1 MTVKPGTRVVGM
13 VDFRND
19 RFAFVTPLY
28 NDVGTGWTAAQPED
42 YPSRG
47 LVFWRQPHL
56 DVSPG
61 SAVAFDLEEGKGER
75 DAYTVR
81 NAEFLTP
88 LLDYGLFSYDEAL
101 ERLTTSRLPAGE
113 EVLAGLDIFAW
124 CKGDLLLG
132 PLTPRIEDGRFY
144 IPSDSLRLERVPY
157 REGHGENAIFQ
168 LPNSRYYCAPTSPV
182 TGSLDCRSDAE
193 VLKTALRD
201 AVSLAEKESI
211 PVPGF
216 LATKNLIQK
225 TADLLREGDRLED
238 RQYKLDRITR
248 ALKICEESDEVRTL
262 TREIASAL
270 RGDPVV
276 KAELER
282 DRATIRSQVV
292 AEAMEQVRKDIET
305 ENSILSQL
313 RDEKSALDKE
323 YVSTR
328 ALLEKTQREL
338 ESAKNDLSR
347 QLESIENSVADRIA
361 ELVDDASD
369 LLSESVILR
378 AVGVGSSATS
388 TQPKQIYTA
397 IDPFSGRS
405 SLTPREKTSVSK
417 LLRAAGEAFGIDATV
432 LNRIHAAVR
441 AGLLPVLTGNGGPAA
456 LSAYATAVC
465 SGRITSMPVGHD
477 FLHPVDLLGLRAANP
492 PATRVHS
499 GLLPGADAGVRD
511 GGPGL
516 LVLDSFNQAPT
527 ESYLLP
533 WLQTHDRGIT
543 VPEVAREMVGVARVV
558 PDQNLLFA
566 ATTAV
571 GTTTAPVSP
580 DMWGYAV
587 AIDVPK
593 PGRTRANSPTRTTI
607 DRQSVSGPHPQSA
620 SLVSKLEESLGAIWV
635 IDDGLL
641 DTSRRFATGLIE
653 LQDSSAITTSV
664 LECVILPALAT
675 SLSGVNL
682 TDAVSDVLGL
692 VPKTDQNRPQKLQ
705 NLAQR
710 LHQRFA

>member
-1 MTVKPGTRVVGM
+1 MPVKPGTRVVGT

-28 NDVGTGWTAAQPED
+28 NDLGTGWTAAQPDD

-47 LVFWRQPHL
+47 LVFWWQPHL

-61 SAVAFDLEEGKGER
+61 SAVVFDLEEGKGDR
-75 DAYTVR
+75 DVYTVR
-81 NAEFLTP
+81 NAEFLSP
-88 LLDYGLFSYDEAL
+88 LIDYGQFAYDEAL
-101 ERLTTSRLPAGE
+101 ERLTMSRLPASE
-113 EVLAGLDIFAW
+113 EVLAGFDIFAW

-132 PLTPRIEDGRFY
+132 PLTPRIEDGEFY

-157 REGHGENAIFQ
+157 REGDDAVFP
-168 LPNSRYYCAPTSPV
+168 LPNSRFYCAPTSPV
-182 TGSLDCRSDAE
+182 TGYLDCRSDAE

-201 AVSLAEKESI
+201 AVALAEKESI

-225 TADLLREGDRLED
+225 TADLLRDGERLED

-262 TREIASAL
+262 TREIASVL
-270 RGDPVV
+270 RDDPVV
-276 KAELER
+276 RAELER

-292 AEAMEQVRKDIET
+292 AEAMEQVRKDIEA
-305 ENSILSQL
+305 ENSQLSEL
-313 RDEKSALDKE
+313 RDEKSAIDKE
-323 YVSTR
+323 YSTTR
-328 ALLEKTQREL
+328 ALLKKAQREL
-338 ESAKNDLSR
+338 ESAKNDLGR
-347 QLESIENSVADRIA
+347 QLESVENSVADRIA

-378 AVGVGSSATS
+378 AVGVGTSATTS
-388 TQPKQIYTA
+388 TKQKQTYTTT
-397 IDPFSGRS
+397 DPFGGRS
-405 SLTPREKTSVSK
+405 SLTPREQTPASK
-417 LLRAAGEAFGIDATV
+417 LLRTAGEAFGVETTV
-432 LNRIHAAVR
+432 LIRIHAAVR
-441 AGLLPVLTGNGGPAA
+441 AGLLPVLTGNGGAAA
-456 LSAYATAVC
+456 LTAYATALC
-465 SGRITSMPVGHD
+465 SGRITSMSVGHD

-492 PATRVHS
+492 SAARVSS

-516 LVLDSFNQAPT
+516 LVLDAFNQAPT

-543 VPEVAREMVGVARVV
+543 VPEAAREMVGVARLV
-558 PDQNLLFA
+558 PDQNLLLA

-580 DMWGYAV
+580 DLWGYAV

-593 PGRTRANSPTRTTI
+593 PGRTPANPPTRTTI

-620 SLVSKLEESLGAIWV
+620 SLVSKLEEELGAIWV
-635 IDDGLL
+635 IDDGVL
-641 DTSRRFATGLIE
+641 DTSRRFATGLVE
-653 LQDSSAITTSV
+653 LQDSKAVTTSV

-675 SLSGVNL
+675 SLSGTDL
-682 TDAVSDVLGL
+682 ADAVSNVLGL
-692 VPKTDQNRPQKLQ
+692 APPRDQNRPRKLL